1 MWSNPLVLTAVLVP
15 KLNTDDVGSVSCMNV
30 DELAE
35 CALNPKTR
43 ILRQMKMTDVAA
55 AKKAAKMFDTLMGSD
70 VGKRRDYLV
79 ANSNLLDQSVLDF

>member
-1 MWSNPLVLTAVLVP
+1 MEMA
-15 KLNTDDVGSVSCMNV
+15 
-30 DELAE
+30 
-35 CALNPKTR
+35 
-43 ILRQMKMTDVAA
+43 DVAA